1 MTFLLMR
8 ISNLHV
14 NMIFSLKSLRVAG
27 NTNEKKRRVQR
38 VKHRSVSFLS
48 QRNTRV
54 PFRVLHH

>member
-38 VKHRSVSFLS
+38 V
-48 QRNTRV
+48 N
-54 PFRVLHH
+54 